1 MVGDDRE
8 ERDRREPRR
17 EDEHRD
23 AAAREGER
31 RGGDAD
37 RRARRTWTPW
47 LVIRYTSTDDGR
59 GRPIPDNTVFWASPD
74 IWVESSDPLGNPVV
88 GEANFV
94 HARVFNLGK
103 AQARPTRVDM
113 FWMEPSIGPGS
124 MNWLGSTWVEVPYH
138 KSKDVRCP
146 VPWVPQFL
154 GHECL
159 IVHASAD
166 IDDPI
171 ALPFEPRLDRHVG
184 QRNVN
189 VVAAVPGQPLHY
201 LLKVHNVAA
210 TAARVTIAVHVE
222 HVAISRGASRTM
234 ARRDV
239 VDQVTS
245 YRRRAVRAQ
254 GAGAEIVHDV
264 AADGRLARSA
274 PQIDSKLSDD
284 SVIVPTRDGNSH
296 FGQML
301 LAADRPSR
309 FNDVVDTRDAV
320 TLHETRM
327 NAFEQRRLE
336 LQLTVPATARPG
348 EFIVAHVMQ
357 SIEGLSAGGYTIV
370 AEMTGR

>member
-1 MVGDDRE
+1 
-8 ERDRREPRR
+8 
-17 EDEHRD
+17 
-23 AAAREGER
+23 
-31 RGGDAD
+31 
-37 RRARRTWTPW
+37 
-47 LVIRYTSTDDGR
+47 
-59 GRPIPDNTVFWASPD
+59 
-74 IWVESSDPLGNPVV
+74 
-88 GEANFV
+88 
-94 HARVFNLGK
+94 
-103 AQARPTRVDM
+103 
-113 FWMEPSIGPGS
+113 
-124 MNWLGSTWVEVPYH
+124 
-138 KSKDVRCP
+138 
-146 VPWVPQFL
+146 
-154 GHECL
+154 
-159 IVHASAD
+159 
-166 IDDPI
+166 
-171 ALPFEPRLDRHVG
+171 
-184 QRNVN
+184 
-189 VVAAVPGQPLHY
+189 
-201 LLKVHNVAA
+201 VAA

-274 PQIDSKLSDD
+274 PQIDSKLSGD

>member
-1 MVGDDRE
+1 MVGDDHE
-8 ERDRREPRR
+8 RREPRR

-23 AAAREGER
+23 PAAREGGR
-31 RGGDAD
+31 RGGHSPD
-37 RRARRTWTPW
+37 ARRVWTPW
-47 LVIRYTSTDDGR
+47 LVIPYTGTDDGR
-59 GRPIPDNTVFWASPD
+59 WRPIPDNTVFWASPH
-74 IWVESSDPLGNPVV
+74 IWVESSDPLGNPVG
-88 GEANFV
+88 GEPNFV

-103 AQARPTRVDM
+103 AQARPTRVDV
-113 FWMEPSIGPGS
+113 FWMEPSIGPGN
-124 MNWLGSTWVEVPYH
+124 MNWLGSTWVEIPYH

-159 IVHASAD
+159 IVHTSAD

-171 ALPFEPRLDRHVG
+171 ALPFQPRLDRHVG

-201 LLKVHNVAA
+201 RLKVYNVAA
-210 TAARVTIAVHVE
+210 TAARVTIAVRVE
-222 HVAISRGASRTM
+222 HVAIGRGASRTM
-234 ARRDV
+234 AHRAI

-245 YRRRAVRAQ
+245 YRRRAARAR
-254 GAGAEIVHDV
+254 GVGGEIVHDV

-274 PQIDSKLSDD
+274 PQIDSRLSDD
-284 SVIVPTRDGNSH
+284 AVIVPTRDGNSH

-301 LAADRPSR
+301 LAADRPAR
-309 FNDVVDTRDAV
+309 FGEVVDTRDTV

-327 NAFEQRRLE
+327 NAFEERRLA

-348 EFIVAHVMQ
+348 EFVVAHVMQ
-357 SIEGLSAGGYTIV
+357 SIEGLSGGGYTIV
-370 AEMTGR
+370 AEVTGR